1 MAISHFYKS
10 KARKRRWGTWCG
22 KCRVELKSGDQLMRE
37 QLDYNS
43 YGCMQY
49 NEYCMKCYN
58 KILPKEIKKEA
69 TELEKRNQVETKEIE
84 RIKKG
89 RYCNPCLILFY
100 YKDI

>member
-1 MAISHFYKS
+1 MGISNYYPS

-69 TELEKRNQVETKEIE
+69 TELEKEIKWKQKKL
-84 RIKKG
+84 RGLKKG
-89 RYCNPCLILFY
+89 VIVTRA
-100 YKDI
+100 

>member
-22 KCRVELKSGDQLMRE
+22 QCRVELKSGDQLMRE

-69 TELEKRNQVETKEIE
+69 TELEKEIKWKQKKL
-84 RIKKG
+84 RGLKKG
-89 RYCNPCLILFY
+89 VIITPA
-100 YKDI
+100 